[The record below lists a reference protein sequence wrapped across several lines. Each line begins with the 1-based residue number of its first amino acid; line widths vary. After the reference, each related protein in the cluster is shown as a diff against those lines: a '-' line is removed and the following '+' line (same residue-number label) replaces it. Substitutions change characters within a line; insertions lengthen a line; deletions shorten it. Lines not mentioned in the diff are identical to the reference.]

1 MLIAIS
7 GGIGSGKSIVA
18 RMLVAMGYDIY
29 DCDSRARRLID
40 ENISIKKAI
49 SDNLGACCI
58 AGDDRLD
65 RRVVGDIVFNNP
77 DKLALLNSIT
87 HAAIRED
94 IALWHKKQSG
104 KTVFVETA
112 ILYQS
117 EIDKMVDAVIDVTAP
132 VDIRTK
138 RVMQR
143 NGLGYDEVMRR
154 INSQNYIVD
163 RPHPKVYTIKND
175 GLEAVT
181 PQLLSILHE
190 LNV

>member
-58 AGDDRLD
+58 AGDGRLD
-65 RRVVGDIVFNNP
+65 RKVVGDIVFNNP

-94 IALWHKKQSG
+94 IALWHKNN
-104 KTVFVETA
+104 
-112 ILYQS
+112 L
-117 EIDKMVDAVIDVTAP
+117 
-132 VDIRTK
+132 K
-138 RVMQR
+138 RQY
-143 NGLGYDEVMRR
+143 L
-154 INSQNYIVD
+154 
-163 RPHPKVYTIKND
+163 
-175 GLEAVT
+175 
-181 PQLLSILHE
+181 
-190 LNV
+190 